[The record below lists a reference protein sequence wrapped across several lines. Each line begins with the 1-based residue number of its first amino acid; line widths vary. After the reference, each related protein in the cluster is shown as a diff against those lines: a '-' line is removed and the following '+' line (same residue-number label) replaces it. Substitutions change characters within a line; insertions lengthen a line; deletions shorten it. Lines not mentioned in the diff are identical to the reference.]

1 MKQILFMAV
10 AVILLQSCDRT
21 KMQLRAPETSAS
33 TSSESKKDTL
43 KKNPDTTLKSK
54 TDHQ

>member
-1 MKQILFMAV
+1 MKQIIFIAV

-21 KMQLRAPETSAS
+21 KMQLRAPETSA
-33 TSSESKKDTL
+33 TTGSESKKDTL
-43 KKNPDTTLKSK
+43 KKNADTTLKSK

>member
-1 MKQILFMAV
+1 MKQILFIAV

-21 KMQLRAPETSAS
+21 KMQLRAPESSAS

-43 KKNPDTTLKSK
+43 KKNADTTLKSK